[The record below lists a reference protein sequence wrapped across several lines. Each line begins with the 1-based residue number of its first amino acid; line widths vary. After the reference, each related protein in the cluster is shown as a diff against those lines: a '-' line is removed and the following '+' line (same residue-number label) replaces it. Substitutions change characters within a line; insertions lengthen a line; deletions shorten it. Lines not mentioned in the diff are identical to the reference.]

1 MTKDNLGSESWQ
13 SDQETIQSLY
23 KQLGI
28 IADAERAL
36 LQQCG
41 NLQSRITAATALVDR
56 YGMTAGEH
64 HQQWLIDQILRALL
78 GEGYDAWVAAYNK
91 PGYVTWDTGIAP

>member
-13 SDQETIQSLY
+13 SDQAR
-23 KQLGI
+23 
-28 IADAERAL
+28 IAAL
-36 LQQCG
+36 EA
-41 NLQSRITAATALVDR
+41 RITHAAALVDR
-56 YGMTAGEH
+56 YGMTAGEY

-91 PGYVTWDTGIAP
+91 PGYVRWDTGIAP

>member
-13 SDQETIQSLY
+13 SDQERIAALE
-23 KQLGI
+23 KQVEVEHCGRMAAEI
-28 IADAERAL
+28 RADLLDVSIGQAL
-36 LQQCG
+36 D
-41 NLQSRITAATALVDR
+41 LVDR

-78 GEGYDAWVAAYNK
+78 GDGYDAWVAAYNK